1 MQYAANM
8 NENKTKTIS
17 FRVPESYYDSLQRTA
32 KALDMSQSQIL
43 SESLHDYLD
52 RKINMHQTAY
62 LDRCAQYIGKGHSP
76 DVLKAKLE
84 AVMDGVTLDGL
95 RTWSNRD
102 LVPEE
107 VFAQFVE
114 LKLKA
119 TVKTEEKVAAEA

>member
-1 MQYAANM
+1 MSQ
-8 NENKTKTIS
+8 NKTRSIT
-17 FRVPESYYDSLQRTA
+17 FRVQESYYDELQKIVA
-32 KALDMSQSQIL
+32 ALDMSQSEIL

-84 AVMDGVTLDGL
+84 ALMDGLTLNGL
-95 RTWSNRD
+95 RTWSDRD

-107 VFAQFVE
+107 TFAQFVG

-119 TVKTEEKVAAEA
+119 TETVPATNELETVEA